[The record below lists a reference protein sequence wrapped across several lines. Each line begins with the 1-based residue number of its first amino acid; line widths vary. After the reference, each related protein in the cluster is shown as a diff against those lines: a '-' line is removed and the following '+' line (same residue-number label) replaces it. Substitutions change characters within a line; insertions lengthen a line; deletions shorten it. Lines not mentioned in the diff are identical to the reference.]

1 MNKSLLYVFIFAACG
16 LYAQQATQ
24 NLQSTQQTPSNTAS
38 GQATQNNAAK
48 NSLPEQP
55 KKAASESSSANATNG
70 NIAALP
76 INLGGF
82 AGGDNSA
89 IISLLENQGN
99 LVDFS
104 GKKVDDAQ
112 QKIIRAR
119 FEKYLNSPPATSSE
133 DLAYNQ
139 LLVDISQRLAGK
151 GGGSDAERTLDA
163 WRMLFNAQEYPMDDQ
178 LCRTI
183 ADKVVNFWQTTKKI
197 EKLAIQNEKLEQDR
211 TRKESGMRMISSMDR
226 REFIAMMRGKDAT
239 PPPSRDYEIDPIK
252 KRIQETEAKIK
263 ENKSYEASSRVNQKM
278 DFQSLIVQFFLQRRY
293 YHAMIANDFYRYLFA
308 AEDGKIEGIDSLKG
322 QMFGGVD
329 IKLTTSTIDALCKEA
344 INDADKAVK
353 AAEYLISRG
362 EIHSA
367 TQRMLEAF
375 FVGENLACVK
385 TFPMDSKRE
394 IMRYLRDCD
403 KLVNAVKV
411 KHVERAA
418 EILKEIQ
425 SYTKDFD
432 SGQIEAFIQTSRQ
445 LSDLALQKALV
456 AAQTR
461 NQAAVESALQE
472 AVGFWPT
479 NPKIQEFLK
488 TMIGRV
494 DLKDVATSDFD
505 RLFAQ
510 KDYRGIFNDRF
521 RFAAALAADQTRN
534 KDFLE
539 IMKRMEIIET
549 SIGQAKELAR
559 LKNNFAAWE
568 IVEKVYMQFPE
579 DMQLNK
585 IRADLTVK
593 ASAFAAAIAKANEAK
608 TSGDNWAAL
617 LAYINAKDIY
627 PMSSIAND
635 EIAKLAK
642 QILNK

>member
-1 MNKSLLYVFIFAACG
+1 MKKIPYCIILIYTSLGCAQEIPQSVSQGSPATPQSTLQQSDAAPQAVSNTSPH
-16 LYAQQATQ
+16 AQQPMQ
-24 NLQSTQQTPSNTAS
+24 NT
-38 GQATQNNAAK
+38 G
-48 NSLPEQP
+48 
-55 KKAASESSSANATNG
+55 
-70 NIAALP
+70 ALP
-76 INLGGF
+76 LNLGGF
-82 AGGDNSA
+82 TQSDNNA
-89 IISLLENQGN
+89 LLSLLNNQNN
-99 LVDFS
+99 LVDLS
-104 GKKVDDAQ
+104 GKKIDDAQ
-112 QKIIRAR
+112 QKLVRAR

-133 DLAYNQ
+133 DLSYNQ

-163 WRMLFNAQEYPMDDQ
+163 WRLLFKAEDYPMDDQ

-183 ADKVVNFWQTTKKI
+183 ADKVVNFWQTTRKI
-197 EKLAIQNEKLEQDR
+197 EKLMIQNEKLEKDR
-211 TRKESGMRMISSMDR
+211 TRKESDVRTVSSMDR
-226 REFIAMMRGKDAT
+226 QDFIAMMRGKDAT
-239 PPPSRDYEIDPIK
+239 PPPSRDYELDPIK
-252 KRIQETEAKIK
+252 KRLQETEAKLQ
-263 ENKSYEASSRVNQKM
+263 ENKSYEATSRVNQKL
-278 DFQSLIVQFFLQRRY
+278 DFQSLIMQFFLQRRS

-322 QMFGGVD
+322 QVFGGMD

-344 INDADKAVK
+344 INDTDKAVK
-353 AAEYLISRG
+353 AAEYLISRS

-375 FVGENLACVK
+375 FIGENLAPVK

-394 IMRYLRDCD
+394 IMRYLRDTD

-411 KHVERAA
+411 KHVERAE

-461 NQAAVESALQE
+461 NQAGVGTALQE
-472 AVGFWPT
+472 AVQFWPT

-488 TMIGRV
+488 AMIGRV

-505 RLFAQ
+505 RMFAQ
-510 KDYRGIFNDRF
+510 KDFRGIFNDRF
-521 RFAAALAADQTRN
+521 RFAAALSVDEMRN

-549 SIGQAKELAR
+549 SMGQAKELAR

-568 IVEKVYMQFPE
+568 VVEKVYRQFPE
-579 DMQLNK
+579 DVNLSQL
-585 IRADLTVK
+585 RSDLTIK
-593 ASAFAAAIAKANEAK
+593 ASTFAAAIAKAEEANA
-608 TSGDNWAAL
+608 SGDKWAAL
-617 LAYINAKDIY
+617 LAYLSAKEIY
-627 PMSSIAND
+627 PMSSFAND
-635 EIAKLAK
+635 EISKLATE
-642 QILNK
+642 ILEN